1 MKNLVTGAILK
12 QLNPNTI
19 DITKVPS
26 MPLKNEEK
34 NHYAFLRQE
43 AIEKQLQR
51 RRGRQVRPTPLL
63 DLENSNDNASSL
75 EFDDYVGN
83 FDHNLNDQGVQ
94 IDREKTQQDN
104 DESQKENLV

>member
-1 MKNLVTGAILK
+1 VKNLATRAILK

-43 AIEKQLQR
+43 AFEKQFQ
-51 RRGRQVRPTPLL
+51 RGRQVWPTPLL
-63 DLENSNDNASSL
+63 DLENSNDNASSS
-75 EFDDYVGN
+75 EFDDYVEN
-83 FDHNLNDQGVQ
+83 SDHSVNDQGVQ
-94 IDREKTQQDN
+94 IDCEKLNKTTTRHIRRIWF
-104 DESQKENLV
+104 K